1 MKIKWEEGMQRSRA
15 MKARTR
21 RLLLAAL
28 TVMLVV
34 SSGAAPVVAQS
45 DSPHIAQQSDKT
57 TPTLTPTAE
66 KCDPSDAPQME
77 TAWLFARE
85 DTITTGQ
92 AGVIAG
98 GFLPPAE
105 LQCDMVVRVTMQV
118 PNNMYIEGT
127 HTLSS
132 GSAGIVSSEFTIP
145 AGTSSVESVRAK
157 VYASE
162 TSELSV
168 TVGVRYYPEGYP
180 DLQRSLPELT
190 LNFDFQES
198 RGGPYTVANS
208 GSSNDDTGTPQLD
221 GSDSG
226 SSILEFFDPL
236 TLVILGLS
244 FISASVAISY
254 WRGRGPYINT

>member
-1 MKIKWEEGMQRSRA
+1 MKIKWEEGIQQSRA

-28 TVMLVV
+28 TAMLVV

-77 TAWLFARE
+77 TARLFARE
-85 DTITTGQ
+85 DTITGQ

-98 GFLPPAE
+98 GFLPPAG
-105 LQCDMVVRVTMQV
+105 LQCDMVVRVMMYV
-118 PNNMYIEGT
+118 PNNMLIEGAT
-127 HTLSS
+127 RLGS
-132 GSAGIVSSEFTIP
+132 GGAGIVSSQFTIP
-145 AGTSSVESVRAK
+145 AGTSSVESVRAE

-162 TSELSV
+162 TGEFFV
-168 TVGVRYYPEGYP
+168 IADIIYYPEGHP

-190 LNFDFQES
+190 LKFNVQEP
-198 RGGPYTVANS
+198 RGGPYTVVSS

-226 SSILEFFDPL
+226 SSILEFLDPL
-236 TLVILGLS
+236 TLMILGL
-244 FISASVAISY
+244 IIYSASVAISY
-254 WRGRGPYINT
+254 RRGRRPYINE